1 MKKTMFLMVSVLLL
15 SGVCVQLSAQEKKIK
30 KKPDVAVEEY
40 SRQFAEKEREALEF
54 LREISPEKVEKLL
67 MVKEVNRDEYN
78 YQLKRVLEE
87 MMQARRF
94 EKSDPERYERIVRTK
109 SLEEKSQSLGRAHRQ
124 ASKSEKANIEAE
136 LNKILSELF
145 DLREENRRE
154 EVAKLETRLKELKDS
169 LKERQENKA
178 EIIKRRLAQL
188 TGQGQHL
195 EWE

>member
-1 MKKTMFLMVSVLLL
+1 
-15 SGVCVQLSAQEKKIK
+15 
-30 KKPDVAVEEY
+30 
-40 SRQFAEKEREALEF
+40 
-54 LREISPEKVEKLL
+54 

-94 EKSDPERYERIVRTK
+94 EKSDPERYERIVRMK

-188 TGQGQHL
+188 TGQSQHL